1 MSPRRSG
8 STSATPASSP
18 NETRSSTGVA
28 DRGVKAYGASVTAPS
43 WTLVATRL
51 DGSADVMPMA
61 TNARRASTNSG
72 RVHTRCQR
80 LRSNVWSCVSI
91 NDVTVRMAW
100 LAGLAVV
107 ALVLAG
113 WRKTARAQPK
123 GPRSPVA
130 APRRVPVELT
140 HSVARPYHA
149 AGPLRRVWA
158 AVASGG
164 HAV

>member
-1 MSPRRSG
+1 
-8 STSATPASSP
+8 
-18 NETRSSTGVA
+18 
-28 DRGVKAYGASVTAPS
+28 
-43 WTLVATRL
+43 
-51 DGSADVMPMA
+51 
-61 TNARRASTNSG
+61 
-72 RVHTRCQR
+72 
-80 LRSNVWSCVSI
+80 VSI

-123 GPRSPVA
+123 GPRSPTA
-130 APRRVPVELT
+130 TPRRVPVEIT
-140 HSVARPYHA
+140 HGVARPYHS

-164 HAV
+164 LAVVIGAVVATVTGFGLAWMVITLTDLLKK